1 MKLSLPITLTRART
15 VQLALLCAVSL
26 AACGGGSDDNGQ
38 AQVRALNLS
47 SDVGQVDL
55 YADDTRLFGGLATD
69 VLSST
74 NGREAGSPELKVRRT
89 GDSTNLITDT
99 YTLSKDKNYT
109 AIVWGRETSLRLITL
124 PEDETDSDIATGN
137 TRLRIFN
144 ATIDTGSVDV
154 FVTSTNTD
162 INEASPTQ
170 SSVASGQLGGFRE
183 LARGTYRLRVT
194 GAGDP
199 RDLRLDLPAITLT
212 EKKHATLVLTP
223 GPGGVLVHATLIVQ
237 QGDMTLLKNRQSRV
251 RVLASVSDAGNV
263 SATLAGGTLV
273 GGLRS
278 PSVGPYALVPAG
290 TADLVVR
297 VNGAVVPATVPAFVA
312 GADYTLLAYGSSTA
326 PQLRV
331 LTDDNRLPTTANRTR
346 VRLVNG
352 TALADPVTLSVD
364 YSAVAFDVLAGQAS
378 PVATTTS
385 GSSVRVDVTAAS
397 AATALYS
404 ATEVNLQSLSLYSV
418 FLLGGNSTPTG
429 VVRKER

>member
-1 MKLSLPITLTRART
+1 MTTLDAPNTFRGWSAT
-15 VQLALLCAVSL
+15 WALVCALALS
-26 AACGGGSDDNGQ
+26 ACGGGDDDKGR

-47 SDVGQVDL
+47 SDIAQVDL
-55 YADDTRLFGGLATD
+55 LVDDTRLFTALAPD
-69 VLSST
+69 VLSPVTS
-74 NGREAGSPELKVRRT
+74 REAGSPELKVRRSGESADLLT
-89 GDSTNLITDT
+89 GAF
-99 YTLSKDKNYT
+99 TLSKDKQYT
-109 AIVWGRETSLRLITL
+109 AIVWGRETATRLITL

-154 FVTSTNTD
+154 FITSTHTD

-170 SSVASGQLGGFRE
+170 ASVASGQLGGFRE
-183 LARGTYRLRVT
+183 FGRGTYRLRVT

-199 RDLRLDLPAITLT
+199 RDLRLDVPAITLN

-223 GPGGVLVHATLIVQ
+223 GPGGVLVHATLIEQ
-237 QGDMTLLKNRQSRV
+237 RGDMTLLKNRQARV
-251 RVLASVSDAGNV
+251 RLVASVADAGNV
-263 SATLAGGTLV
+263 SATLAGSTLV

-278 PSVGPYALVPAG
+278 PSVGPYALVPSG

-297 VNGAVVPATVPAFVA
+297 VNGATVPATVPAFVA
-312 GADYTLLAYGSSTA
+312 GADYTLLAYGAASA
-326 PQLRV
+326 PLLRV

-352 TALADPVTLSVD
+352 TALPDPITLSVD
-364 YSAVAFDVLAGQAS
+364 FSPVAFDVAAGQAS

-385 GSSVRVDVTAAS
+385 GSSVRVDVTAAF
-397 AATALYS
+397 AATALYTT
-404 ATEVNLQSLSLYSV
+404 TELNLQSLSLYSV